1 MLEEQRLAP
10 LVPRNREPRQPVHTP
25 GIKLGESTMAEREGG
40 GGSPWVAFLAGI
52 ILIAVV
58 AFGVIAYT
66 GGLQQRETA
75 ELELNVP
82 DINVNPPD
90 IDLPEPPPAPVTPP
104 TANEAPAEPPAEAPT
119 N

>member
-1 MLEEQRLAP
+1 
-10 LVPRNREPRQPVHTP
+10 
-25 GIKLGESTMAEREGG
+25 MAEREGG

-52 ILIAVV
+52 ILVAVV
-58 AFGVIAYT
+58 AFGVVAYT

-82 DINVNPPD
+82 DVNVNPPD

-104 TANEAPAEPPAEAPT
+104 TANEAPAEAPT